1 MQQLCA
7 IILYVVL
14 CILYLVNIWGMK
26 MKNIKNIKSGENAEI
41 TAFARK
47 HRLTVREF
55 GRSEAMIGESD
66 SHDILW
72 LMLSGSA
79 YLAGIKENGKR
90 GIVDFFMAGDITG
103 RYMFPVTAKNSYF
116 YIASSGHCKTAC
128 IGFDKLL
135 KLRESGDKTAEKLVR
150 TALLQASERACT
162 HTYILQ
168 QRTTEDK
175 LTAFFEYMSVRS
187 GSDSFTLPM
196 SYTNLADYLAVDRS
210 AMMRELKRL
219 KDGGVI
225 SADKLKISIL

>member
-1 MQQLCA
+1 MKGT
-7 IILYVVL
+7 
-14 CILYLVNIWGMK
+14 NIG
-26 MKNIKNIKSGENAEI
+26 KSAEIAEI

-47 HRLTVREF
+47 HRLTEREF

-72 LMLSGSA
+72 IILSGSA

-90 GIVDFFMAGDITG
+90 GIVDFYLEGDITG
-103 RYMFPVTAKNSYF
+103 RYMFPVTLKNSYF
-116 YIASSGHCKTAC
+116 YAASSGRCKVAC
-128 IGFDKLL
+128 ISLEKLMQ
-135 KLRESGDKTAEKLVR
+135 LREKGDKTAEKLVR
-150 TALLQASERACT
+150 AAILRAPERVCT

-175 LTAFFEYMSVRS
+175 LTAFFEYMSMWS
-187 GSDSFTLPM
+187 GSDSFRLPL

-219 KDGGVI
+219 KDSGVI
-225 SADKLKISIL
+225 SADKLNIDILAK

>member
-1 MQQLCA
+1 
-7 IILYVVL
+7 
-14 CILYLVNIWGMK
+14 MK
-26 MKNIKNIKSGENAEI
+26 STKSVKSGENAEI

-55 GRSEAMIGESD
+55 GRSEAMIGEND

-72 LMLSGSA
+72 LILSGSA

-90 GIVDFFMAGDITG
+90 GIVDFFMAGDVTG
-103 RYMFPVTAKNSYF
+103 RYMFPMTVKNSYF
-116 YIASSGHCKTAC
+116 YVASSGHCKTAC
-128 IGFDKLL
+128 ISCERLL
-135 KLRESGDKTAEKLVR
+135 QLREKGDKTAEKLMR
-150 TALLQASERACT
+150 TALLQAPERSCT

-187 GSDSFTLPM
+187 GSDSFILPM

-225 SADKLKISIL
+225 SADKLKITIL

>member
-1 MQQLCA
+1 MQQLYA

-14 CILYLVNIWGMK
+14 YILYLVNIWGIK
-26 MKNIKNIKSGENAEI
+26 MKVTRNVNTAEI
-41 TAFARK
+41 DEITSFARRHK
-47 HRLTVREF
+47 LTVREF

-66 SHDILW
+66 SRHMLW
-72 LMLSGSA
+72 IILSGSA

-90 GIVDFFMAGDITG
+90 GIVDFFLAGDITG

-116 YIASSGHCKTAC
+116 YVASSGRCQIAC
-128 IGFDKLL
+128 IACEKLL
-135 KLRESGDKTAEKLVR
+135 QLREKGDKTAEKLIR
-150 TALLQASERACT
+150 AAMLRAPERACT

-175 LTAFFEYMSVRS
+175 LTALFEYMSVRS
-187 GSDSFTLPM
+187 GSDSFELPM

-219 KDGGVI
+219 KDRGVI
-225 SADKLKISIL
+225 STDKLKITIL